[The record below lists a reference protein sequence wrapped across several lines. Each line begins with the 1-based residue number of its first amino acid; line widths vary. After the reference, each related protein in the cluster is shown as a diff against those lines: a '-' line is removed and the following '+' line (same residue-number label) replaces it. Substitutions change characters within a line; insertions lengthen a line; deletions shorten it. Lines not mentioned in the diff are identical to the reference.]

1 MHGQK
6 RIRDY
11 GINIGELPV
20 GPFNAITDVRGV
32 KVGHCT
38 LDNGDMKTGVTAII
52 PHSGNTF
59 LEKLPAAVHV
69 INGFGKSVGT
79 IQVAELGTVETPLIL
94 TNTFGVGTAVNA
106 LTRYM
111 LENNADVGTDTGTVN
126 PLVFECNDSYLNNIR
141 GMCVKEE
148 HVRNALTVAEAEFLE
163 GGVGAGTGM
172 SCYKLKGGIGSSSRK
187 LEMNSSSYT
196 LGMLVLT
203 NMGRLR
209 DLTVAGRQIGR
220 EIKYS
225 RSSGEEEGDRGS
237 IIIVVATDLPL
248 SSRQLGRI
256 ARRAECGV
264 ARTGNNIS
272 TGSGEIVIAFSTAQ
286 NILHYEQRDIIE
298 QRMLNEEKID
308 PVFQA
313 VAECAEE
320 AVLNSMITADR
331 SSGRAGHVRESLKR
345 YL

>member
-11 GINIGELPV
+11 GINIGELPI
-20 GPFNAITDVRGV
+20 GPFNAITDVKGV

-38 LDNGDMKTGVTAII
+38 LDSGDMKTGVTAVI
-52 PHSGNTF
+52 PHTGNTF
-59 LEKLPAAVHV
+59 LEKLPAAVYV

-79 IQVAELGTVETPLIL
+79 MQVAELGTIETPLIL
-94 TNTFGVGTAVNA
+94 TNTFGVGTGVNA

-111 LENNADVGTDTGTVN
+111 LDNNEDIGIDTGTVN

-141 GMCVKEE
+141 GMYVQEE
-148 HVRNALTVAEAEFLE
+148 HVRSALAASGTDFLE

-187 LEMNSSSYT
+187 LEMDSSTFT

-203 NMGRLR
+203 NMGRLN
-209 DLTVAGRQIGR
+209 DLTVAGRQIGK

-225 RSSGEEEGDRGS
+225 RYSGEEETDKGS
-237 IIIVVATDLPL
+237 IIIFIATDLPL

-256 ARRAECGV
+256 ARRAECGI

-272 TGSGEIVIAFSTAQ
+272 TGSGEIVMAFSTAQ
-286 NILHYEQRDIIE
+286 NILHYEKREIIE
-298 QRMLNEEKID
+298 QRMLNEEMID

-320 AVLNSMITADR
+320 AVLNSMITADKC
-331 SSGRAGHVRESLKR
+331 SGRAGHERDSLKR